1 MVQTTVWKT
10 EDVSWPTN
18 SNPKEQGNEF
28 VNAIKFK
35 IAKWVYYPIVNHIEM
50 YDKEYNIGLQLF
62 DILIPKREI
71 AWELIIE

>member
-1 MVQTTVWKT
+1 
-10 EDVSWPTN
+10 
-18 SNPKEQGNEF
+18 
-28 VNAIKFK
+28 
-35 IAKWVYYPIVNHIEM
+35 M